1 MEVLTGASLT
11 GKLRVPTVSLTQKT
25 HNVDISLKALKASAA
40 GSPPG
45 NVAAKD
51 IVQGHREKTL
61 ELIWHIIFGF
71 GQMNKDVLSEARLE
85 KEIAFLQ
92 KSLAFRVQ
100 IQDQGKPAANFFTST
115 LLTMP

>member
-1 MEVLTGASLT
+1 MEVLTGETGLT
-11 GKLRVPTVSLTQKT
+11 SKLRVPTVSLTQKT
-25 HNVDISLKALKASAA
+25 HNVDVSLKALKASVA

-45 NVAAKD
+45 NAITPKD

-61 ELIWHIIFGF
+61 ELVWHIIFGF
-71 GQMNKDVLSEARLE
+71 GQMNRDVLSEERLR

-100 IQDQGKPAANFFTST
+100 IQDQGKEK
-115 LLTMP
+115 